1 MKEDW
6 QLSDYIVKVQDVKN
20 TEAEV
25 SDDRE
30 SWVIELA
37 QMEDNIERTGVINY
51 DEINTPERFLQKANL
66 ELLQKLRL
74 EVLSLVSVFNKNK
87 SSSSSSIKVY
97 RINNTDSDFMVF
109 RNSLK
114 LVFSSQRPGVV
125 QISFNV
131 SSASIYSNLSISPND
146 KIGDVI
152 QAQLGPFNE
161 AIWAFQGVKIN
172 VFQMLKFYLT
182 KFIQNSVR

>member
-6 QLSDYIVKVQDVKN
+6 QINDYIVKVKDLKN
-20 TEAEV
+20 IEPDLSV
-25 SDDRE
+25 DKE
-30 SWVIELA
+30 SWILELA
-37 QMEDNIERTGVINY
+37 QIEDNIERTGVINY
-51 DEINTPERFLQKANL
+51 DDVNTPERFLQKANFD
-66 ELLQKLRL
+66 LLVYLRL
-74 EVLSLVSVFNKNK
+74 EVISLISVFNKNK
-87 SSSSSSIKVY
+87 SQASSSIKVY
-97 RINNTDSDFMVF
+97 RINNTDADFMVF

-114 LVFSSQRPGVV
+114 LVFSSQRPGVI

-131 SSASIYSNLSISPND
+131 SSANIYTNLNISSKD
-146 KIGDVI
+146 KVGDVI

-161 AIWAFQGVKIN
+161 AIWTFQGVKIN